1 MPCEDEIIYRIWLSQ
16 CCGYNLNTAH
26 KLLEKFG
33 TAEEVYKANRYS
45 LSFAKLVKLKNI
57 LRADTSLDG
66 AKRILDKC
74 RKNDI
79 RVIADNDEK
88 YPNGMREVNNPPLV
102 LYSKGKLPDLN
113 KTIGITIVGSRHCT
127 DDGKKAAGALASK
140 LADSGFV
147 IVSGM
152 AKGIDGAAHCGALSA
167 GGTTL
172 AVLAGGVDVIYPTEH
187 VRLYQH
193 IQEHGAILSE
203 RPPGTV
209 GRGTFYNQ
217 RNRLIVGLSA
227 GVVIAEGE
235 KKSGTSIT
243 AKLAYDANRDVFA
256 IPGNPIN
263 PFSELP
269 NSLIADGAKVTINA
283 LDIIEEY
290 VNVYPE
296 RLEYGISIKGKPVV
310 GNPANLTVDG
320 GSKPVK
326 EKPVPLPP
334 ENKYF
339 DSHSFEKF
347 LAESKF
353 SDTECKIL
361 RYLSGKEN
369 AVLFDDIA
377 DECEIETA
385 ALSSMLIILQMKK
398 AVVQSAGG
406 QYKLNLPLR

>member
-1 MPCEDEIIYRIWLSQ
+1 MLRV
-16 CCGYNLNTAH
+16 
-26 KLLEKFG
+26 KR
-33 TAEEVYKANRYS
+33 KA
-45 LSFAKLVKLKNI
+45 
-57 LRADTSLDG
+57 
-66 AKRILDKC
+66 
-74 RKNDI
+74 
-79 RVIADNDEK
+79 
-88 YPNGMREVNNPPLV
+88 
-102 LYSKGKLPDLN
+102 
-113 KTIGITIVGSRHCT
+113 
-127 DDGKKAAGALASK
+127 
-140 LADSGFV
+140 
-147 IVSGM
+147 
-152 AKGIDGAAHCGALSA
+152 
-167 GGTTL
+167 
-172 AVLAGGVDVIYPTEH
+172 
-187 VRLYQH
+187 
-193 IQEHGAILSE
+193 
-203 RPPGTV
+203 
-209 GRGTFYNQ
+209 
-217 RNRLIVGLSA
+217 
-227 GVVIAEGE
+227 
-235 KKSGTSIT
+235 

-334 ENKYF
+334 ENKNF

-361 RYLSGKEN
+361 RYLSGREN